1 MFGLLLSEGLHFSV
15 AIPQLDDLF
24 FDAAN
29 ERELVVPPL
38 DETEQPDDEAGYDQK
53 NHPVEQSFLK
63 AREIRIVDIY
73 DIFGKE
79 FAIGVIA
86 CFVLE
91 GWIVV
96 FAGGDVGRELHLV
109 VDVSS
114 WFSHAADQLR
124 LLYSDAD
131 IQQIGSCYDNIQ
143 ILVQIHQFGH
153 SLHVHLHSIVDCI
166 NQPGVHIV
174 GVDFYLPIV
183 SHKEN
188 EGLVDGIGPLGA
200 EHGHSLHWEP
210 KHNLVTLVVP
220 DEACLVLI
228 GVVVQLY
235 YLLALLV

>member
-91 GWIVV
+91 
-96 FAGGDVGRELHLV
+96 R
-109 VDVSS
+109 
-114 WFSHAADQLR
+114 
-124 LLYSDAD
+124 
-131 IQQIGSCYDNIQ
+131 
-143 ILVQIHQFGH
+143 
-153 SLHVHLHSIVDCI
+153 
-166 NQPGVHIV
+166 
-174 GVDFYLPIV
+174 
-183 SHKEN
+183 
-188 EGLVDGIGPLGA
+188 
-200 EHGHSLHWEP
+200 
-210 KHNLVTLVVP
+210 
-220 DEACLVLI
+220 
-228 GVVVQLY
+228 
-235 YLLALLV
+235 